1 MTFGKGKKMVL
12 IVNKAG
18 IPFIVYSL
26 FRYTHFFITGYSEL
40 LYMSMKL

>member
-26 FRYTHFFITGYSEL
+26 FRYTQFFILEQATVNYYICL
-40 LYMSMKL
+40 